1 MSAAVPKL
9 IEICTDLPSISQEI
23 LIEHYYL
30 PAPDTKDTSV
40 NRNKSLTHMNPQVD
54 TYFLTHLTLELLR
67 GFGVPAPHAVRNL
80 HIIL

>member
-40 NRNKSLTHMNPQVD
+40 NRNKSLTHMNLQVD
-54 TYFLTHLTLELLR
+54 TYTVSEYRHLVYS
-67 GFGVPAPHAVRNL
+67 GV
-80 HIIL
+80 